1 MAAKSTVAVRSP
13 LRSTAPKARNTRAV
27 PVTAVPATEHS
38 SEERAV
44 MLSEYATHLRTV
56 NNKHGRPYQEKTVR
70 TYVEAVRALEQWMT
84 RERLE
89 DDFTALDTATVNNF
103 FRAYY
108 DSHDRGGTNSV
119 QRNLRTFFSWLEDE
133 FDVANPYRDKK
144 FQRYSAPT
152 GGKPKTL
159 SADFITDLLKVTGN
173 GHPRVR
179 EFEKVRDH
187 AMIRVLT
194 EGLRAEEL
202 LSLRLEYVNLNQ
214 GLLQVVPLKDARA
227 AGEGRIIPL
236 QPKTVIALTRYLRA
250 REHHKLSDS
259 GWLWLGSRNRGHLT
273 YSGLY
278 RMINRR
284 AKDAGY
290 DSVSPHQF
298 RHTFADDLLSAGVAE
313 GDIMTVA
320 GWKDP
325 SMLRR
330 YAADMAT
337 TRAVTAVKR
346 MGDRY

>member
-1 MAAKSTVAVRSP
+1 
-13 LRSTAPKARNTRAV
+13 
-27 PVTAVPATEHS
+27 
-38 SEERAV
+38 

-56 NNKHGRPYQEKTVR
+56 NNKHGRPYQEKTVNAY
-70 TYVEAVRALEQWMT
+70 TKAVRALAQWMD
-84 RERLE
+84 REGLSG
-89 DDFTALDTATVNNF
+89 DFSTLDTDTLNLF
-103 FRAYY
+103 FRAYH
-108 DSHDRGGTNSV
+108 DSHDRGGTNTV
-119 QRNLRTFFSWLEDE
+119 QRNLRPFFNWLEDE
-133 FDVANPYRDKK
+133 FDVANPYRDKRLQK
-144 FQRYSAPT
+144 YAAPVGAT
-152 GGKPKTL
+152 PKTL
-159 SADFITDLLKVTGN
+159 SSEFVIDLLKVTGN
-173 GHPRVR
+173 GHPRIR

-202 LSLRLEYVNLNQ
+202 LSLRLDYLHLSQ

-250 REHHKLSDS
+250 REHHKLSGS
-259 GWLWLGSRNRGHLT
+259 EWLWLGSRNRSRLT

-278 RMINRR
+278 RMVNRR

-290 DSVSPHQF
+290 ASVSPHQF
-298 RHTFADDLLSAGVAE
+298 RHTFANDLLSAGVAE
-313 GDIMTVA
+313 GDVMQVA

-337 TRAVTAVKR
+337 TRAVTAVRR

>member
-1 MAAKSTVAVRSP
+1 MTTAARKSP
-13 LRSTAPKARNTRAV
+13 LRSKTLR
-27 PVTAVPATEHS
+27 AVPATLDTEHRA
-38 SEERAV
+38 EEPALPVMMSRAS
-44 MLSEYATHLRTV
+44 MLSEYAIHLRTV

-70 TYVEAVRALEQWMT
+70 TYSEAVRTLEAWMT
-84 RERLE
+84 RERLQG
-89 DDFTALDTATVNNF
+89 DFTGLTTATLNTF

-133 FDVANPYRDKK
+133 FDVPNPYRDKRL
-144 FQRYSAPT
+144 QRYAAPT
-152 GGKPKTL
+152 GATPKTL
-159 SADFITDLLKVTGN
+159 SPEFVTDLLKVTGN

-202 LSLRLEYVNLNQ
+202 LSLRLGDLHLNQ

-259 GWLWLGSRNRGHLT
+259 DWLWLGSRNRGHLT

-278 RMINRR
+278 RMVNRR

-290 DSVSPHQF
+290 GSVSPHQF
-298 RHTFADDLLSAGVAE
+298 RHTFANDLLSAGVAE
-313 GDIMTVA
+313 GDVMQVA
-320 GWKDP
+320 GWKSR
-325 SMLRR
+325 SMVDR
-330 YAADMAT
+330 YASDMAT
-337 TRAVTAVKR
+337 SRAVKAVKR

>member
-1 MAAKSTVAVRSP
+1 M
-13 LRSTAPKARNTRAV
+13 
-27 PVTAVPATEHS
+27 
-38 SEERAV
+38 
-44 MLSEYATHLRTV
+44 

-70 TYVEAVRALEQWMT
+70 TYSEAVRTLEAWMT

-89 DDFTALDTATVNNF
+89 GDFTGLDTATLNNF

-133 FDVANPYRDKK
+133 FDAPNPYRDKRL
-144 FQRYSAPT
+144 QRYAAPT
-152 GGKPKTL
+152 GATPKTL
-159 SADFITDLLKVTGN
+159 APEFVTDLLKVTGN
-173 GHPRVR
+173 GSPRVR

-202 LSLRLEYVNLNQ
+202 LSLRLGDLHLNQ

-227 AGEGRIIPL
+227 AGEGRVIPL

-259 GWLWLGSRNRGHLT
+259 DWLWLGSRNRGHLT

-278 RMINRR
+278 RMVNRR

-290 DSVSPHQF
+290 ASVSPHQF

-313 GDIMTVA
+313 GDVMTLA
-320 GWKDP
+320 GWKSR
-325 SMLRR
+325 SMVDR
-330 YAADMAT
+330 YASDMAT
-337 TRAVTAVKR
+337 TRAVKAIKR

>member
-1 MAAKSTVAVRSP
+1 MATAARKSP
-13 LRSTAPKARNTRAV
+13 LRSKTTKATPATPDTGTRAKEAASSV
-27 PVTAVPATEHS
+27 APVMS
-38 SEERAV
+38 RAA
-44 MLSEYATHLRTV
+44 MLSEYAVHLRTV

-70 TYVEAVRALEQWMT
+70 TYSEAVRTLEAWMT

-89 DDFTALDTATVNNF
+89 GDFTGLDTATLNNF

-133 FDVANPYRDKK
+133 FDAPNPYRDKRL
-144 FQRYSAPT
+144 QRYAAPT
-152 GGKPKTL
+152 GATPKTL
-159 SADFITDLLKVTGN
+159 APEFVTDLLKVTGN
-173 GHPRVR
+173 GSPRVR

-202 LSLRLEYVNLNQ
+202 LSLRLGDLHLNQ

-227 AGEGRIIPL
+227 AGEGRVIPL

-259 GWLWLGSRNRGHLT
+259 DWLWLGSRNRGHLT

-278 RMINRR
+278 RMVNRR

-290 DSVSPHQF
+290 ASVSPHQF

-313 GDIMTVA
+313 GDVMTLA
-320 GWKDP
+320 GWKSR
-325 SMLRR
+325 SMVDR
-330 YAADMAT
+330 YASDMAT
-337 TRAVTAVKR
+337 TRAVKAIKR